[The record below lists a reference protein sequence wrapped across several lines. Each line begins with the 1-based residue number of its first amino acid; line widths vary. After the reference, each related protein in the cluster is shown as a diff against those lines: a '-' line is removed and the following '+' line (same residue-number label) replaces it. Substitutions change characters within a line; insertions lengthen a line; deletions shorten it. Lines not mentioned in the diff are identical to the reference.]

1 MKHPHLTF
9 LILLS
14 IVLLTLSL
22 SLAGCGRSQS
32 LSSETSLALTDSTD
46 SLPLAQLTAVQR
58 DSLEFRL
65 RHHYGEGFNFR
76 VTADS
81 LPLLQNLETTSP
93 LLLPPEMESEVASG
107 DTVLRGDLLVVAE
120 VARKEAADSLSPDTF
135 WIKVAHD
142 QLTQGWVEESELLQS
157 VVPNDSISQ
166 LLHSLTYSRGIWMS
180 LLVLMGLLGFIIYR
194 RVSVNHDWLSLL
206 RHSDSWYAPL
216 LISLVVLL
224 AVTYASVQLWVPE
237 FWQEYYFHP
246 TLNPLLL
253 PGVMCWLMVLVWLII
268 ITFIALIIEV
278 YHRYYFLQGLAY
290 IVEVLGMAM
299 VGYLFVSWAA
309 QIYVG
314 YLLAPLLIVLSWRF
328 FLRRKQS

>member
-1 MKHPHLTF
+1 MKHSHSTF
-9 LILLS
+9 PLLLISL
-14 IVLLTLSL
+14 VLLTLSI
-22 SLAGCGRSQS
+22 SLAGCGHSQS
-32 LSSETSLALTDSTD
+32 SSSDSTFLATDSVD

-76 VTADS
+76 VVADS
-81 LPLLQNLETTSP
+81 LPLLPNLETVSSQVLTD
-93 LLLPPEMESEVASG
+93 VTNWG

-120 VARKEAADSLSPDTF
+120 VARKESADSLAPDTF

-142 QLTQGWVEESELLQS
+142 QLTQGWVEESQLLQS
-157 VVPNDSISQ
+157 VVPDDSISQ

-180 LLVLMGLLGFIIYR
+180 LLVLMGLLGFVIYR

-253 PGVMCWLMVLVWLII
+253 PGVMCWMMVVVWLII
-268 ITFIALIIEV
+268 ITFIALLIEV

-290 IVEVLGMAM
+290 VVEVLGMAM
-299 VGYLFVSWAA
+299 VAYLFVSWAA
-309 QIYVG
+309 QIYIG
-314 YLLAPLLIVLSWRF
+314 YLLAPVLIVLSWGF